1 MSKISRW
8 QFLGVLFAILL
19 LPSLVYLLLI
29 MGKNHFKPLPI
40 IGEREVAA
48 NGDTIYHTIPPFR
61 FQNQEGK
68 FISDTF
74 YDGKI
79 YVADFF
85 FTKCTTICPKMSGSL
100 QRVQDKFKAQR
111 DLKLASFTVDP
122 EADSVPVLR
131 AYAKR
136 FIVNSAK
143 WNLMTGKKEDL
154 YKLGVNGFLLPA
166 QEDALDPEGFLH
178 SEYCVLIDKQK
189 RIRSMRDATDPAQV
203 DTLIDEIMVL
213 LQEK

>member
-1 MSKISRW
+1 MSTISRW
-8 QFLGVLFAILL
+8 QFLGILFAILI

-29 MGKNHFKPLPI
+29 TGKNRFKPLPI

-68 FISDTF
+68 FITDTF
-74 YDGKI
+74 YNGKI

-85 FTKCTTICPKMSGSL
+85 FTSCGTICPKMSGSL
-100 QRVQDKFKAQR
+100 QRIQEKFKAQR

-122 EADSVPVLR
+122 ERDSVPALKS
-131 AYAKR
+131 YAKR
-136 FIVNSAK
+136 YMVNPRK
-143 WNLMTGKKEDL
+143 WNLLTGKKEDL

-178 SEYCVLIDKQK
+178 SEMCVLIDKQK